1 MTRGRCGSLIHYYR
15 MTFAFTTPRRFSRR
29 TGESTMKSMFS
40 VKAIPILAAAVLAPL
55 VSLAQTGGEQKTLT
69 GVVSDAMCG
78 QTHMM
83 KDKPAAECLRYCVK
97 QGTKYALV
105 AGKNVYTLE
114 GHEAEL
120 DKYAAQKV
128 TVKGTLKGE
137 TLTVESVLP
146 AKKLRSL
153 PGALVA
159 GFALQSF
166 DSFFRDD

>member
-1 MTRGRCGSLIHYYR
+1 MKI
-15 MTFAFTTPRRFSRR
+15 MFAVR
-29 TGESTMKSMFS
+29 
-40 VKAIPILAAAVLAPL
+40 AIPMLAAAVLVPF
-55 VSLAQTGGEQKTLT
+55 VILAQTSGDQKTLT

-97 QGTKYALV
+97 QGTKFALV

-120 DKYAAQKV
+120 DKYAVQKV
-128 TVKGTLKGE
+128 TVRGTLKGE

-146 AKKLRSL
+146 SK
-153 PGALVA
+153 
-159 GFALQSF
+159 
-166 DSFFRDD
+166 

>member
-1 MTRGRCGSLIHYYR
+1 
-15 MTFAFTTPRRFSRR
+15 
-29 TGESTMKSMFS
+29 MKSMFS

-69 GVVSDAMCG
+69 GVVSDAMCD

-97 QGTKYALV
+97 QGTKYAVV

-137 TLTVESVLP
+137 TLTVESVLS
-146 AKKLRSL
+146 AK
-153 PGALVA
+153 
-159 GFALQSF
+159 
-166 DSFFRDD
+166 

>member
-1 MTRGRCGSLIHYYR
+1 
-15 MTFAFTTPRRFSRR
+15 
-29 TGESTMKSMFS
+29 MKPMFS
-40 VKAIPILAAAVLAPL
+40 VKPIPMLAAAVLAPL
-55 VSLAQTGGEQKTLT
+55 VILAQTAGDQKTLT

-120 DKYAAQKV
+120 DKYAPQKV
-128 TVKGTLKGE
+128 TVKGTMKGE
-137 TLTVESVLP
+137 TMTVQSVLP
-146 AKKLRSL
+146 AK
-153 PGALVA
+153 
-159 GFALQSF
+159 
-166 DSFFRDD
+166 

>member
-1 MTRGRCGSLIHYYR
+1 
-15 MTFAFTTPRRFSRR
+15 
-29 TGESTMKSMFS
+29 MKLTFS
-40 VKAIPILAAAVLAPL
+40 VKVIPMLAAAVLVPL
-55 VSLAQTGGEQKTLT
+55 AILAQTAGGQKTLT

-114 GHEAEL
+114 GHEVLL

-128 TVKGTLKGE
+128 TVKGTFKSE

-146 AKKLRSL
+146 AK
-153 PGALVA
+153 
-159 GFALQSF
+159 
-166 DSFFRDD
+166 

>member
-1 MTRGRCGSLIHYYR
+1 
-15 MTFAFTTPRRFSRR
+15 
-29 TGESTMKSMFS
+29 MKIMLS
-40 VKAIPILAAAVLAPL
+40 VKAILVLAAAVFAPL
-55 VSLAQTGGEQKTLT
+55 VILAQTSGDQKTLT

-114 GHEAEL
+114 GHEVDL

-128 TVKGTLKGE
+128 TVKGTMKGE
-137 TLTVESVLP
+137 TMTVESILP
-146 AKKLRSL
+146 AK
-153 PGALVA
+153 
-159 GFALQSF
+159 
-166 DSFFRDD
+166 

>member
-1 MTRGRCGSLIHYYR
+1 
-15 MTFAFTTPRRFSRR
+15 
-29 TGESTMKSMFS
+29 MKIMLS
-40 VKAIPILAAAVLAPL
+40 VKAILVLAAAVLAPL
-55 VSLAQTGGEQKTLT
+55 VILAQTSGDQKTLT

-114 GHEAEL
+114 GHEADL

-128 TVKGTLKGE
+128 TVKGTMKGE
-137 TLTVESVLP
+137 TMTVESVLP
-146 AKKLRSL
+146 AK
-153 PGALVA
+153 
-159 GFALQSF
+159 
-166 DSFFRDD
+166 